1 MSVHAILAPSS
12 ASRRMQCP
20 GSRVMEATYPQ
31 AEDDPRALEGTL
43 AHLVNQAVFGN
54 KPLPNGHTEEIC
66 HEPED
71 DDGRCGCTNQ
81 NQK

>member
-43 AHLVNQAVFGN
+43 AHLVNQAIFGN
-54 KPLPNGHTEEIC
+54 KPLPDGHTEEMLEGADLCI
-66 HEPED
+66 
-71 DDGRCGCTNQ
+71 RIMLAL
-81 NQK
+81 KVLL